1 MEIYGVSHQEI
12 ERTRALCTL
21 PLEKSGLSS
30 RLISSG
36 ELATRTGHIF
46 TCRSNFL
53 WRNQLC
59 GPEEASGLT
68 PDVAIT
74 GRLG

>member
-1 MEIYGVSHQEI
+1 MENYGVSHQEI

-46 TCRSNFL
+46 TCRSNFAGEINFVDL
-53 WRNQLC
+53 EKARKTRNSPQM
-59 GPEEASGLT
+59 
-68 PDVAIT
+68 
-74 GRLG
+74 